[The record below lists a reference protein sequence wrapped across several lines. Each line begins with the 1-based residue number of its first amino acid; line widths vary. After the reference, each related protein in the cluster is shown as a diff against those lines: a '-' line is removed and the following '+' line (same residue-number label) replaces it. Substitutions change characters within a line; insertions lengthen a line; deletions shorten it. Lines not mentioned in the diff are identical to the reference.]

1 MPLIRE
7 LNIIPSGLCN
17 SRRHRQCPAS
27 RVSVFHTPGPRSN
40 VLQGVRLHNPDY
52 VKFTP
57 SVSCEPST
65 SELPGEAAAG
75 KVLAAVAGLHPALCQ
90 PRTGQRNWGPAPPNS
105 STSVPF
111 RISVINTPPASP
123 ASTRKKCEDPAAL
136 GASLGVGPAPKAVCQ
151 SESATPPLAPFLRGT
166 APPCVYLWALFRHTS
181 AGKNPARS
189 VSGTQSAAVPAA
201 GADSVS
207 HRRSVRQ
214 LTSPPRIRAASHRLR
229 RYPRISVGA

>member
-1 MPLIRE
+1 MAG
-7 LNIIPSGLCN
+7 PS
-17 SRRHRQCPAS
+17 
-27 RVSVFHTPGPRSN
+27 
-40 VLQGVRLHNPDY
+40 
-52 VKFTP
+52 
-57 SVSCEPST
+57 
-65 SELPGEAAAG
+65 
-75 KVLAAVAGLHPALCQ
+75 PALCQ
-90 PRTGQRNWGPAPPNS
+90 PRAVQRNRGPNFPNS
-105 STSVPF
+105 STTAQL
-111 RISVINTPPASP
+111 RINVINTRPPSP
-123 ASTRKKCEDPAAL
+123 ASTKKECEDPAAL

-151 SESATPPLAPFLRGT
+151 NESATPPLAPFLRGT

-229 RYPRISVGA
+229 RSTFRISDVASYLNSKVSACSRRPLYPAQPSVHRSHPWAVPAQAP